1 MILSVLFY
9 IPWALILWYLLER
22 TYHHLFCYQPVYF
35 KLNAGNSYHA
45 YTAKERISRFHSLRQ
60 IILMASGV
68 LLLTALTGYEI
79 FNSENAFLKGF
90 FLMSLAFILQPVCE
104 LIYYKWSVNRYWK
117 DDMTAKEMSA
127 YHDFCQRCYRHSFS
141 LNGTGRQRLRF
152 ILLTIGVCILIS
164 LSLFIFKL

>member
-1 MILSVLFY
+1 MDYIIIFAWVLTMVPFLEKIYLSLF
-9 IPWALILWYLLER
+9 
-22 TYHHLFCYQPVYF
+22 FYQPIYF
-35 KLNAGNSYHA
+35 KLNAGKSYHA

-60 IILMASGV
+60 LILMATGV

-127 YHDFCQRCYRHSFS
+127 YHDFCQRYYRHSFS

-152 ILLTIGVCILIS
+152 VLLTIGVCILIS
-164 LSLFIFKL
+164 LSILIFNI